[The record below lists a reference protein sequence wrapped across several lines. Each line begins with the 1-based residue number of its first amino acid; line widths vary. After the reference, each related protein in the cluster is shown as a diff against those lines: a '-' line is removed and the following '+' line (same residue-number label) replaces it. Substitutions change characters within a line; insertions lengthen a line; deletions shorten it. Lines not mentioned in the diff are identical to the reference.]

1 MKLKTDEAGAPVL
14 ENGLPVYVDDKGRET
29 SVDVGALLTSAREHK
44 RAASDRERELAE
56 TRAKLDEASKGSSAD
71 AERIKAAYEAQLGEW
86 KTKAEQAEAERASA
100 LIDIALTGSEFVAT
114 RVHEASRP
122 LVPLAYRHHL
132 AVDGKRVVVKD
143 AKDQVIL
150 SRSNPLEPAKVDEGL
165 EQVISQ
171 SPFADRILLGTQKPG
186 SGASATPTSPS
197 GAKTM
202 SGAEFRA
209 LDPAQQLAAAKAGVR
224 IA

>member
-1 MKLKTDEAGAPVL
+1 MKLKLDDKGAPVL
-14 ENGLPVYVDDKGRET
+14 ENGLPVYVDDQGRET
-29 SVDVGALLTSAREHK
+29 AVDVGALMTSAGEHK
-44 RAASDRERELAE
+44 RAARERERELAE
-56 TRAKLDEASKGSSAD
+56 TLAKLDAASKGGTAD

-100 LIDIALTGSEFVAT
+100 LIDIALTGSEFVAK
-114 RVHEASRP
+114 RVHESSRP
-122 LVPLAYRHHL
+122 LVPLAYRNHL

-143 AKDQVIL
+143 EKGQVIH
-150 SRSNPLEPAKVDEGL
+150 SRSNPLEPASVDEGL
-165 EQVISQ
+165 EQIISR

-186 SGASATPTSPS
+186 SGTSATPAPPT

-209 LDPAQQLAAAKAGVR
+209 LDPAAQLAAAKAGVR